1 MEQLRRGMLVGA
13 GLICVALGMAGIF
26 LPLLPTTP
34 FLLLAAA
41 CFVRSSETLYA
52 WLLNHRWFGSYL
64 RDWRE
69 HRAIPMRAKYLTVL
83 LLWPSIAWAAVV
95 VGHWAWQA
103 LLLAIAAVVTVVV
116 WRIRTLE
123 KPAA

>member
-1 MEQLRRGMLVGA
+1 MKQLRRGLLIAA
-13 GLICVALGMAGIF
+13 GLACVAAGIAGIF

-52 WLLNHRWFGSYL
+52 WLMNHRWFGSYL

-69 HRAIPMRAKYLTVL
+69 HRAIPVRAKVVTLL
-83 LLWPSIAWAAVV
+83 LLWPSIAWAAIVV
-95 VGHWAWQA
+95 VNHWALRG
-103 LLLAIAAVVTVVV
+103 LLLVIALTVTTVVLRV
-116 WRIRTLE
+116 RTLDR
-123 KPAA
+123 P